1 MKRHPFDP
9 ISLVFG
15 ALFTAMG
22 LAFLVGSPDVGA
34 WRAAWI
40 WPIPLIGLGL
50 ILIVVAATRTRAERP
65 IEDPGGEPALPRPL
79 EPSSPDA
86 RPTGVLHQDGSGR
99 DEGDEP

>member
-1 MKRHPFDP
+1 MNRHPFDP

-15 ALFTAMG
+15 AAFTAMG

-65 IEDPGGEPALPRPL
+65 IEDPGGEPALPRPP
-79 EPSSPDA
+79 EPSDQF
-86 RPTGVLHQDGSGR
+86 TEVFDQDGSEP
-99 DEGDEP
+99 DES

>member
-1 MKRHPFDP
+1 MNRHPFDP

-15 ALFTAMG
+15 AAFTAMG
-22 LAFLVGSPDVGA
+22 LAFLVGRPDVGA

-65 IEDPGGEPALPRPL
+65 IEVPGDEPPLPRPP
-79 EPSSPDA
+79 EPSEPDPG
-86 RPTGVLHQDGSGR
+86 PTEVFDQEGSNEEL
-99 DEGDEP
+99 D